1 MSSSSDSGDNS
12 DGEFIPEA
20 LLAQQNAE
28 LQKAMAQN
36 DSDAEN
42 EASHSDSDGEFLM
55 RARSSKKRALTKI
68 KEQSARNKTRKAK
81 AKKKYDE
88 DSDDDDDFG
97 FNPKNPPV
105 SFITSNRERKQRQD
119 TEFVKDISI
128 EQIAETEEVSEDEVK
143 MMLEARKLPQ
153 IEFITGFRLNE
164 AGVREYF
171 VKFMR
176 EPIAHGKYL
185 VEDDLINH
193 PSGKSHLTSFL
204 ERESQFGLQ
213 ESKSMPMLQI
223 PGDVDQSVQK
233 EIDRIIGYDEETK
246 LYLVK
251 WKKEPYEY
259 ASWEANI
266 TDQDEI
272 NKFKKR
278 NSANRTSLSAL
289 NKLSKPYGDGPGCI
303 PLPKYKNGNQL
314 RDYQIDALN
323 WLRASYQT
331 GQNAILA
338 DEMGLGKTVM
348 CISLLL
354 DICQNCGV
362 DGPFLIVAPLGT
374 LPNWIREFESWS
386 NIDTILFHG
395 SQQDRDLIAEYE
407 LFYKPPRQNIP
418 KFQVLLTNIET
429 VLKSQEVI
437 QKIQWNLVI
446 IDEAHRLKNLN
457 SKIYSV
463 MFSLQMDH
471 VLLMTGTPIQNNI
484 DEIFALMHFIAPL
497 KFPSLEEFKKEH
509 GSIETAEDVERIQN
523 AIKPY
528 MLRRKKCDVEST
540 IGLKEETIVEVELT
554 RSQKFYYRL
563 LIDRKTKDLTTH
575 KSHAL
580 SQDLNNLAMQLR
592 KVCNHPYLFPNVEE
606 EIVKPGEDP
615 NEAMINASGKLVF
628 VDKLLAKL
636 RPKGDKVLIFSQMV
650 HVLDILEEYLHYRN
664 YPYVRLDGS
673 VVGDVRQE
681 SIDKF
686 NDPEKDIFVFLLCT
700 RAGGVGLNLTAA
712 TNVIIY
718 DSDWN
723 PQNDLQAQAR
733 CHRIGQTHDVKVY
746 RLITRG
752 TYESDMF
759 TRASMKLGLDQA
771 ILDSGQNAA
780 QEMTPKE
787 IETLIKRGAYY
798 IFNEDDDAG
807 DKFVTED
814 VDQILENHT
823 RTLSKSVV
831 DQESAFSRTQF
842 IIDKDGEQLDLND
855 KNFWDRVI
863 PENMRHK
870 EADENAP
877 LPPRRKKEMSYNEGE
892 MEKAQKRPDF
902 SWNTKT
908 RDLLLKAML
917 AYGWGRWSEI
927 LAKTHLKCDAQKV
940 CDGCTVLLS
949 FIAKGLSDPGE
960 FLSEIIQTDEIE
972 LTKAQKKVK
981 TSSAFLNQNFHH
993 IMKQDAEENSH
1004 RLLQLRCIKEWI
1016 EQGSQL
1022 INFDTDDMPEGGWN
1036 TKLDQ
1041 KLLTLTYQHGWGN
1054 WKAIESDPLWGQT
1067 KFENFQLSEVD
1078 SRLNFITNALLTKFT
1093 DDSDS
1098 EETTLMPDFK
1108 PAELRSLISLAG
1120 ELGLPEDS
1128 DSEAW
1133 LRYQQFF
1140 RDSSD
1145 YQELVKKF
1153 IECARVI
1160 NYYDQNGPQNGLRR
1174 WLNIVISHGDSL
1186 AAAINQQSALRIKLN
1201 IDWVTRL
1208 RNYRTKTLPKLN
1220 GQYKTENMKSFVPSF
1235 WTPGQDDVI
1244 LIENVCKWQFSNL
1257 YEIPMNT
1264 ESIKSKLSEED
1275 LAQLDVLAKY
1285 YDKHLQHKRI
1295 KGDFGFF
1302 TDELYIIDRIE
1313 EFIELNSGW
1322 QVPKVIDVPQGMIG
1336 VFDLP
1341 FTAGNVTIESTGE
1354 GDFFMVNDYIARV
1367 GMSTS
1372 VRYGKSR
1379 FTCEI
1384 TSPTEFVVTRSE
1396 KHKFTAATPE
1406 EAWRQADAEFDSNAL
1421 ELFGITCNQVMALFD
1436 KECNPQ
1442 MRIEKGFTNYTSP
1455 QVVTFTS
1462 QAISK
1467 RK

>member
-1 MSSSSDSGDNS
+1 MSSSSESGDNS
-12 DGEFIPEA
+12 DGEFIPAA
-20 LLAQQNAE
+20 LLAQQEAE
-28 LQKAMAQN
+28 LQRLKNQ
-36 DSDAEN
+36 DYSDDDNARS
-42 EASHSDSDGEFLM
+42 ASDSDGEFLM
-55 RARSSKKRALTKI
+55 RTRSSKKKALTKI
-68 KEQSARNKTRKAK
+68 KEQSVRAKTRKAK
-81 AKKKYDE
+81 AKKKYE
-88 DSDDDDDFG
+88 ESDDDDDFG
-97 FNPKNPPV
+97 FNTTNPPV

-119 TEFVKDISI
+119 NEFVKDVSI

-153 IEFITGFRLNE
+153 VEFITGFKLNE
-164 AGVREYF
+164 EGKREYF

-176 EPIAHGKYL
+176 EPIAHGRYL
-185 VEDDLINH
+185 LEDDLINH
-193 PSGKSHLTSFL
+193 PSGQSHLSNFL
-204 ERESQFGLQ
+204 ERENQYGLK

-223 PGDVDQSVQK
+223 PGDVDQDNQL

-251 WKKEPYEY
+251 WKEKSYEY

-266 TDQDEI
+266 TDQEEI
-272 NKFKKR
+272 NKFKRR
-278 NSANRTSLSAL
+278 NSANRTGLSAL

-303 PLPKYKNGNQL
+303 PLPKYKNNNQL
-314 RDYQIDALN
+314 RDYQVDALN

-374 LPNWIREFESWS
+374 LRNWIREFENWS

-429 VLKSQEVI
+429 VLKSQEII

-471 VLLMTGTPIQNNI
+471 VLLMTGTPIQNNV
-484 DEIFALMHFIAPL
+484 DEIFALMHFIAPH

-523 AIKPY
+523 AIRPY
-528 MLRRKKCDVEST
+528 MLRRKKSDVEST

-563 LIDRKTKDLTTH
+563 LIDKKTKDLSTH

-606 EIVKPGEDP
+606 ELVKPGEDP
-615 NEAMINASGKLVF
+615 NEALINASGKLVF

-650 HVLDILEEYLHYRN
+650 HVLDILEEYLHYRQ
-664 YPYVRLDGS
+664 YPYVRIDGS
-673 VVGDVRQE
+673 IVGEVRQE

-686 NDPEKDIFVFLLCT
+686 NDPEQDIFVFLLCT

-771 ILDSGQNAA
+771 ILDSGQNAQ

-798 IFNEDDDAG
+798 IFNDNEEAG
-807 DKFVTED
+807 DKFIAED
-814 VDQILENHT
+814 VDQILANHT
-823 RTLSKSVV
+823 RPLSKSVV
-831 DQESAFSRTQF
+831 DQESVFSKTQF
-842 IIDKDGEQLDLND
+842 IIDKDGEQLDIND

-863 PENMRHK
+863 PEHLRHK
-870 EADENAP
+870 DEDENKP

-892 MEKAQKRPDF
+892 MEKAQKRPEF

-927 LAKTHLKCDAQKV
+927 LTKTHLKCDVQKV
-940 CDGCTVLLS
+940 CDGCTVILS

-1016 EQGSQL
+1016 DQGSQL
-1022 INFDTDDMPEGGWN
+1022 TNFDTDDQPEGWN
-1036 TKLDQ
+1036 PKLDQ
-1041 KLLTLTYQHGWGN
+1041 KLLTLVYQHGWGN
-1054 WKAIESDPLWGQT
+1054 WKAIETDPLWAPT

-1093 DDSDS
+1093 DDSDTVES
-1098 EETTLMPDFK
+1098 FLLPDFK
-1108 PAELRSLISLAG
+1108 PAELRSLINLVT
-1120 ELGLPEDS
+1120 ELGLPED
-1128 DSEAW
+1128 DKSEAW
-1133 LRYQQFF
+1133 SRYAAFF
-1140 RDSSD
+1140 HDETD

-1153 IECARVI
+1153 IECVRVI
-1160 NYYDQNGPQNGLRR
+1160 CYYDTNGPQNGLRR
-1174 WLNIVISHGDSL
+1174 WLNLVISHGDSL
-1186 AAAINQQSALRIKLN
+1186 ASAINQQTALRIKAN
-1201 IDWVTRL
+1201 IDWIIRL
-1208 RNYRTKTLPKLN
+1208 RNWRAKVLPKIEKVN
-1220 GQYKTENMKSFVPSF
+1220 TENLHAFVPSF
-1235 WTPGQDDVI
+1235 FTPGEDDLR
-1244 LIENVCKWQFSNL
+1244 LIENICKWQFTNL
-1257 YEIPMNT
+1257 YDIIFGS
-1264 ESIKSKLSEED
+1264 ESIKSKLTED
-1275 LAQLDVLAKY
+1275 DLNQVDTLAKY
-1285 YDKHLQHKRI
+1285 YDKHVQHKRV
-1295 KGDFGFF
+1295 KGDLAFF
-1302 TDELYIIDRIE
+1302 TDYLYVIDRVE
-1313 EFIELNSGW
+1313 DFIEQNGGW
-1322 QVPKVIDVPQGMIG
+1322 QVPRVIDVPQGLIG

-1341 FTAGNVTIESTGE
+1341 FNTGIVTIESTGE
-1354 GDFFMVNDYIARV
+1354 GEYFMIGEYIARV

-1379 FTCEI
+1379 YTCEI
-1384 TSPTEFVVTRSE
+1384 LAPNKFVVVKAE
-1396 KHKFTAATPE
+1396 KHRYEAETPD
-1406 EAWRQADAEFDSNAL
+1406 EAWHQADNEFDMSAL
-1421 ELFGITCNQVMALFD
+1421 EMFGITCNQVVAMFD
-1436 KECNPQ
+1436 KECTPQ
-1442 MRIEKGFTNYTSP
+1442 KRIELNFTKYVSP
-1455 QVVTFTS
+1455 QIVTFMS
-1462 QAISK
+1462 PSPSK